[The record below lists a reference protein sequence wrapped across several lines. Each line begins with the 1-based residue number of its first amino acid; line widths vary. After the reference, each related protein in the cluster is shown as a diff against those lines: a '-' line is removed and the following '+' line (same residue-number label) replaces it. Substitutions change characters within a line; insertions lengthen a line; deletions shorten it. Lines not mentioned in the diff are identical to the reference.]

1 MTRLPNNGMQLTAL
15 RAARNRRPHALSGC
29 LVAKALFRIRRA
41 GEANRY
47 AHRPTSCYSSGFA
60 RGIGR
65 MIVTAWNNGSTGYGV
80 KVTMQDREQFF
91 SKEWRSVS
99 LELEGSAVQVEVN
112 VAKPSFWSPR
122 CGELINREIG
132 TWLKENGLA
141 PWPWREP
148 PKLLLEPL
156 SNRRFLLHKPSTQ
169 RIE

>member
-1 MTRLPNNGMQLTAL
+1 MTLCGADAHSCAFFATRL
-15 RAARNRRPHALSGC
+15 ARQGVGDSGGPRQRGR
-29 LVAKALFRIRRA
+29 VGATHT
-41 GEANRY
+41 NRY

-80 KVTMQDREQFF
+80 RVTMQDREQFF
-91 SKEWRSVS
+91 SKEWRSVT

-141 PWPWREP
+141 PWPRRDP
-148 PKLLLEPL
+148 PKLLLAPL
-156 SNRRFLLHKPSTQ
+156 SNCRFLLHKPSTQ
-169 RIE
+169 HIK